1 MKNLIFDMGNVL
13 IEWNIEKILNSV
25 TDDMKIKELLKKEIF
40 ESGLWVKTDHGLI
53 SVEELEEVVISKIG
67 FQYSNSVKMVTR
79 NWYKY
84 VEVFIDVQKR
94 IVELS
99 KKGYD
104 IYILSNTSYTF
115 YELVNNN
122 FLPVVSIAKGIVLS
136 CEEKLLK
143 PDKEIY
149 KVLLER
155 YNLNPL
161 NCIFFDDL
169 EENLLGAIS
178 CGVNGFLVEDD
189 KVLLEYLIKL

>member
-161 NCIFFDDL
+161 DCIFFDDL

>member
-161 NCIFFDDL
+161 DCIFFDDL
-169 EENLLGAIS
+169 EENLLEAIS

>member
-161 NCIFFDDL
+161 DCIFL
-169 EENLLGAIS
+169 MIWKKI
-178 CGVNGFLVEDD
+178 C
-189 KVLLEYLIKL
+189 